1 MVKGKTEPER
11 IFGLIGPPE
20 MTARPE
26 YQTLLDRQAAFLI
39 LYRTGSFAESLDVLK
54 ECAEAAQA
62 LGWRQGYYEVMRER
76 VDDLIDDSPVDWNGV
91 YVAKEK

>member
-1 MVKGKTEPER
+1 
-11 IFGLIGPPE
+11 
-20 MTARPE
+20 MTKRSE
-26 YQTLLDRQAAFLI
+26 YQTLLDRQAAFLL
-39 LYRTGSFAESLDVLK
+39 LYRTVAFAEALPVIQ

-76 VDDLIDDSPVDWNGV
+76 VDHLIDDSPPDWNGV